1 MTNTDQIIDSIKS
14 SKPDHNNM
22 RVWNGFFFDSDFKLP
37 EQMPE
42 GITNEQRT
50 QWFLKSD
57 TFEKYAIDINA
68 IGECMQ
74 LIYPEQ
80 KFGSMTPQIA
90 YSEQTQGWDLG
101 AHTHNNEVAV
111 HMTVFLNKEPNEG
124 IYVHDTDKDFYQNA
138 TYVANIFDQ
147 CCVFPFTGKE
157 RHGVDGRGI
166 KDTRKLLYIDWMK

>member
-1 MTNTDQIIDSIKS
+1 MGKKTRKTKSKVMTNTDQIIHSIKS

-50 QWFLKSD
+50 QWFLKGNV
-57 TFEKYAIDINA
+57 FEKYAIDINA
-68 IGECMQ
+68 
-74 LIYPEQ
+74 
-80 KFGSMTPQIA
+80 
-90 YSEQTQGWDLG
+90 
-101 AHTHNNEVAV
+101 
-111 HMTVFLNKEPNEG
+111 G

-138 TYVANIFDQ
+138 PYVANIFDQ

-157 RHGVDGRGI
+157 WHGVDGRGI